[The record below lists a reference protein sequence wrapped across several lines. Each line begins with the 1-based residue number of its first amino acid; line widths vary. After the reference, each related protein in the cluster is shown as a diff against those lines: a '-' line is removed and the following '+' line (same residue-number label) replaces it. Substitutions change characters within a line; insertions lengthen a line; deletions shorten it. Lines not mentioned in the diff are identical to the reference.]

1 MHPKKKGPNIG
12 AVGHVDMGKTTLNKA
27 IDEAKAITK
36 PVFDPAVEASYLS
49 VFDPKEVLLG
59 YQKRWIADESP
70 LKIAEKSRRTGLTW
84 AEAADASLTAG
95 AARGQGGTNH
105 FYVGSNKEM
114 AREFIDAAA
123 MWAKVF
129 DKAAGDIEEEIFIDD
144 GQDGKEILTFAIYFA
159 SGFKIQALSSNPSN
173 LRGMQGNVTIDE
185 AAFHDRLAEV
195 LKAALALTMWGAK
208 VRLIS
213 THNGIENLF
222 NELIN
227 DSRADKKDYSV
238 HRITLDDAC
247 NDGLYQRICQVRG
260 IEWSQASEQE
270 WKAKLLKATATE
282 EDALEEYFC
291 VPKSGGGAYLN
302 RALIEARMASIEQ
315 SGPVIRLK
323 KKNDFGLWPEN
334 LREAEILQWCIDE
347 LKPILDKL
355 DPARPHVFGEDFA
368 RSGDLTV
375 IDVGELAQDLHIT
388 VKLQV
393 ELKNIP
399 FRQQEQIL
407 FYIVDRLPRLR
418 GGGMDARG
426 NGQALAEYA
435 QDKYGT
441 EVIECVMLSEPF
453 YREQMPR
460 FKSHFEDGLIT
471 IPRDDDTGTDLRA
484 LSINRRGTPCLGD
497 VRTGQEKERHGDA
510 AISLFLM
517 VYASTLDGAPI
528 EFTPIPKSH
537 HRDVNARTQTRA
549 SDDDTPQRGC
559 W

>member
-1 MHPKKKGPNIG
+1 MNMKKAALTAAT
-12 AVGHVDMGKTTLNKA
+12 AVA
-27 IDEAKAITK
+27 ISASAAST
-36 PVFDPAVEASYLS
+36 FDPAYEASCLS
-49 VFDPKEVLLG
+49 RFDPMEVLLG
-59 YQKRWIADESP
+59 YQKAWIADESP

-129 DKAAGDIEEEIFIDD
+129 DKAAGEIQEEVFVDD

-185 AAFHDRLAEV
+185 AAFHERLAEV

-213 THNGIENLF
+213 THNGVENLF

-227 DSRADKKDYSV
+227 DSRAGKKDYSV

-247 NDGLYQRICQVRG
+247 ADGLYRRICQIRG
-260 IEWSQASEQE
+260 IDWSQAAEDE

-282 EDALEEYFC
+282 EDALEEYYC
-291 VPKSGGGAYLN
+291 VPKSGGGAYLS
-302 RALIEARMASIEQ
+302 RALIEARMSSVDET
-315 SGPVIRLK
+315 GPILRLEK
-323 KKNDFGLWPEN
+323 GADFGEWPEQ
-334 LREAEILQWCIDE
+334 LRAAEISDWCNQA
-347 LKPILDKL
+347 LLPVLMTL
-355 DPARPHVFGEDFA
+355 DPSRPHIFGEDFA

-375 IDVGELAQDLHIT
+375 VDVGEIAQDLHIT
-388 VKLQV
+388 TKLQV

-418 GGGMDARG
+418 GGAMDARG

-435 QDKYGT
+435 KDRYGS
-441 EVIECVMLSEPF
+441 EVIECVMLSEAF

-460 FKSHFEDGLIT
+460 FKSHFEDALIT
-471 IPRDDDTGTDLRA
+471 IPRDDDTRTDLQA
-484 LSINRRGTPCLGD
+484 LSVNRRGTPCLGD
-497 VRTGQEKERHGDA
+497 VRTGKEKERHGDA

-528 EFTPIPKSH
+528 EFTPIPKSD
-537 HRDVNARTQTRA
+537 HRNQLAGADIN
-549 SDDDTPQRGC
+549 DDIKQRGC

>member
-1 MHPKKKGPNIG
+1 MS
-12 AVGHVDMGKTTLNKA
+12 AVAAVANHEDLQG
-27 IDEAKAITK
+27 
-36 PVFDPAVEASYLS
+36 FDP
-49 VFDPKEVLLG
+49 DEVMLG
-59 YQKRWIADESP
+59 YQRRWVADPAP

-84 AEAADASLTAG
+84 AEAADAVLTA
-95 AARGQGGTNH
+95 ASSRGEGGTNH

-129 DKAAGDIEEEIFIDD
+129 DKAGSEISEEVFIDA

-227 DSRADKKDYSV
+227 DSRAGKKDYSV

-247 NDGLYQRICQVRG
+247 ADGLYRRICQIRG
-260 IEWSQASEQE
+260 IDWSQAAEDE

-282 EDALEEYFC
+282 EDALEEYYC
-291 VPKSGGGAYLN
+291 VPKSGGGAYLS
-302 RALIEARMASIEQ
+302 RALIEARMGSVEH
-315 SGPVIRLK
+315 SGPILRLEK
-323 KKNDFGLWPEN
+323 GADFGEWPEQ
-334 LREAEILQWCIDE
+334 LRAAEIGDWCNQELLQV
-347 LKPILDKL
+347 LMTL
-355 DPARPHVFGEDFA
+355 DPSRPHIFGEDFA

-375 IDVGELAQDLHIT
+375 VDVGEIAQDLHIT
-388 VKLQV
+388 TKLQV

-418 GGGMDARG
+418 GGAMDARG

-435 QDKYGT
+435 KDRYGS
-441 EVIECVMLSEPF
+441 EVIECVMLSEAF

-460 FKSHFEDGLIT
+460 FKSHFEDALIT
-471 IPRDDDTGTDLRA
+471 IPRDDDTRADLQA
-484 LSINRRGTPCLGD
+484 LAVNRRGTPCLGE
-497 VRTGQEKERHGDA
+497 VRTGKEKERHGDA

-528 EFTPIPKSH
+528 EFTPIPKSD
-537 HRDVNARTQTRA
+537 HRNQLAGADSN
-549 SDDDTPQRGC
+549 SHGHNPDIKQRGC

>member
-1 MHPKKKGPNIG
+1 MNAQH
-12 AVGHVDMGKTTLNKA
+12 AS
-27 IDEAKAITK
+27 ITK
-36 PVFDPAVEASYLS
+36 PVFDPAVEASYLNI
-49 VFDPKEVLLG
+49 FDPKEVLLG
-59 YQKRWIADESP
+59 YQKRWIADESS

-129 DKAAGDIEEEIFIDD
+129 DKAAGDIQEEIFVDD

-247 NDGLYQRICQVRG
+247 SDGLYQRICQIRG
-260 IEWSQASEQE
+260 IEWSQAAEDE

-323 KKNDFGLWPEN
+323 KNNDFGLWPEN
-334 LREAEILQWCIDE
+334 LREAEILQWCTDE
-347 LKPILDKL
+347 LKPILDHL

-407 FYIVDRLPRLR
+407 FFIVDRLPRLR

-497 VRTGQEKERHGDA
+497 VRTGQDKERHGDA

-537 HRDVNARTQTRA
+537 HRDVNARSHARPN
-549 SDDDTPQRGC
+549 DDDTPQRGC

>member
-1 MHPKKKGPNIG
+1 MNMKKAAPTAAT
-12 AVGHVDMGKTTLNKA
+12 AVA
-27 IDEAKAITK
+27 ISVSAAST
-36 PVFDPAVEASYLS
+36 FDPAYEASCLS
-49 VFDPKEVLLG
+49 RFDPKEVLLG
-59 YQKRWIADESP
+59 YQKAWIADESP

-129 DKAAGDIEEEIFIDD
+129 DKAAGEIQEEVFVDD

-185 AAFHDRLAEV
+185 AAFHERLAEV

-213 THNGIENLF
+213 THNGVENLF

-227 DSRADKKDYSV
+227 DSRAGKKDYSV

-247 NDGLYQRICQVRG
+247 ADGLYRRICQIRG
-260 IEWSQASEQE
+260 IDWSQAAEDE

-282 EDALEEYFC
+282 EDALEEYYC
-291 VPKSGGGAYLN
+291 VPKSGGGAYLS
-302 RALIEARMASIEQ
+302 RALIEARMSSVDET
-315 SGPVIRLK
+315 GPILRLEK
-323 KKNDFGLWPEN
+323 GADFGEWPEQ
-334 LREAEILQWCIDE
+334 LRAAEISDWCNQALLPVLMTLE
-347 LKPILDKL
+347 PS
-355 DPARPHVFGEDFA
+355 RPHIFGEDFA

-375 IDVGELAQDLHIT
+375 VDVGEIAQDLHIT
-388 VKLQV
+388 TKLQV

-418 GGGMDARG
+418 GGAMDARG

-435 QDKYGT
+435 KDRYGS
-441 EVIECVMLSEPF
+441 EVIECVMLSEAF

-460 FKSHFEDGLIT
+460 FKSHFEDALIT
-471 IPRDDDTGTDLRA
+471 IPRDDDTRTDLQA
-484 LSINRRGTPCLGD
+484 LSVNRRGTPCLGD
-497 VRTGQEKERHGDA
+497 VRTGKEKERHGDA

-528 EFTPIPKSH
+528 EFTPIPKSD
-537 HRDVNARTQTRA
+537 HRNQLAGADIN
-549 SDDDTPQRGC
+549 DDIKQRGC

>member
-1 MHPKKKGPNIG
+1 MNMKKAAPTAAT
-12 AVGHVDMGKTTLNKA
+12 AVA
-27 IDEAKAITK
+27 ISVSAAST
-36 PVFDPAVEASYLS
+36 FDPAYEASCLS
-49 VFDPKEVLLG
+49 RFDPKEVLLG
-59 YQKRWIADESP
+59 YQKAWIADESP

-129 DKAAGDIEEEIFIDD
+129 DKAAGEIQEEVFVDD

-185 AAFHDRLAEV
+185 AAFHERLAEV

-213 THNGIENLF
+213 THNGVENLF

-227 DSRADKKDYSV
+227 DSRAGKKDYSV

-247 NDGLYQRICQVRG
+247 ADGLYRRICQIRG
-260 IEWSQASEQE
+260 IDWSQAAEDE

-282 EDALEEYFC
+282 EDALEEYYC
-291 VPKSGGGAYLN
+291 VPKSGGGAYLS
-302 RALIEARMASIEQ
+302 RALIEARMSSVDET
-315 SGPVIRLK
+315 GPILRLEK
-323 KKNDFGLWPEN
+323 GADFGEWPEQ
-334 LREAEILQWCIDE
+334 LRAAEISDWCNQA
-347 LKPILDKL
+347 LLPVLMTL
-355 DPARPHVFGEDFA
+355 DPSRPHIFGEDFA

-375 IDVGELAQDLHIT
+375 VDVGEIAQDLHIT
-388 VKLQV
+388 TKLQV

-418 GGGMDARG
+418 GGAMDARG

-435 QDKYGT
+435 KDRYGS
-441 EVIECVMLSEPF
+441 EVIECVMLSEAF

-460 FKSHFEDGLIT
+460 FKSHFEDALIT
-471 IPRDDDTGTDLRA
+471 IPRDDDTRTDLQA
-484 LSINRRGTPCLGD
+484 LSVNRRGTPCLGD
-497 VRTGQEKERHGDA
+497 VRTGKEKERHGDA

-528 EFTPIPKSH
+528 EFTPIPKSD
-537 HRDVNARTQTRA
+537 HRNQLAGADIN
-549 SDDDTPQRGC
+549 DDIKQRGC

>member
-1 MHPKKKGPNIG
+1 MNMKKAAPTAAT
-12 AVGHVDMGKTTLNKA
+12 AVA
-27 IDEAKAITK
+27 ISASAAST
-36 PVFDPAVEASYLS
+36 FDPAYEANCLS
-49 VFDPKEVLLG
+49 RFDPKEVLLG
-59 YQKRWIADESP
+59 YQKAWIADESP

-129 DKAAGDIEEEIFIDD
+129 DKAADEIQEEVFVDD

-185 AAFHDRLAEV
+185 AAFHERLAEV

-227 DSRADKKDYSV
+227 DSRAGKKDYSV

-247 NDGLYQRICQVRG
+247 ADGLYRRICQIRG
-260 IEWSQASEQE
+260 IDWSHAAEDE

-282 EDALEEYFC
+282 EDALEEYYC
-291 VPKSGGGAYLN
+291 VPKSGGGAYLS
-302 RALIEARMASIEQ
+302 RALIEARMSSVDET
-315 SGPVIRLK
+315 GPILRLEK
-323 KKNDFGLWPEN
+323 GADFGEWPEQ
-334 LREAEILQWCIDE
+334 LRAAEISDWCNQV
-347 LKPILDKL
+347 LLPVLMTL
-355 DPARPHVFGEDFA
+355 DPSRPHIFGEDFA

-375 IDVGELAQDLHIT
+375 VDVGEIAQDLHIT
-388 VKLQV
+388 TKLQV

-418 GGGMDARG
+418 GGAMDARG

-435 QDKYGT
+435 KDRYGS
-441 EVIECVMLSEPF
+441 EVIECVMLSEAF

-460 FKSHFEDGLIT
+460 FKSHFEDALIT
-471 IPRDDDTGTDLRA
+471 IPRDDDTRTDLQA
-484 LSINRRGTPCLGD
+484 LSVNRRGTPCLGD
-497 VRTGQEKERHGDA
+497 VRTGKEKERHGDA

-528 EFTPIPKSH
+528 EFTPIPKSD
-537 HRDVNARTQTRA
+537 HRNQLAGADIN
-549 SDDDTPQRGC
+549 DDIKQRGC

>member
-1 MHPKKKGPNIG
+1 MNMKKAALTAAT
-12 AVGHVDMGKTTLNKA
+12 AVA
-27 IDEAKAITK
+27 ISASVAST
-36 PVFDPAVEASYLS
+36 FDPAHEASCLS
-49 VFDPKEVLLG
+49 RFDPKEVLLG
-59 YQKRWIADESP
+59 YQKAWIADESP

-129 DKAAGDIEEEIFIDD
+129 DKAAGEIQEEVFVDD

-185 AAFHDRLAEV
+185 AAFHERLAEV

-213 THNGIENLF
+213 THNGVENLF

-227 DSRADKKDYSV
+227 DSRAGKKDYSV

-247 NDGLYQRICQVRG
+247 ADGLYRRICQIRG
-260 IEWSQASEQE
+260 IDWSQVAEDE

-282 EDALEEYFC
+282 EDALEEYYC
-291 VPKSGGGAYLN
+291 VPKSGGGAYLS
-302 RALIEARMASIEQ
+302 RALIEARMSSVDE
-315 SGPVIRLK
+315 SGPILRLEK
-323 KKNDFGLWPEN
+323 GADFSEWPEQ
-334 LREAEILQWCIDE
+334 LRAAEISDWCNQV
-347 LKPILDKL
+347 LLPVLMTL
-355 DPARPHVFGEDFA
+355 DPSRPHIFGEDFA

-375 IDVGELAQDLHIT
+375 VDVGEIAQDLHIT
-388 VKLQV
+388 TKLQV

-418 GGGMDARG
+418 GGAMDARG

-435 QDKYGT
+435 KDRYGS
-441 EVIECVMLSEPF
+441 EVIECVMLSEAF

-460 FKSHFEDGLIT
+460 FKSHFEDALIT
-471 IPRDDDTGTDLRA
+471 IPRDDDTRTDLQA
-484 LSINRRGTPCLGD
+484 LSVNRRGTPCLGD
-497 VRTGQEKERHGDA
+497 VRTGKEKERHGDA

-528 EFTPIPKSH
+528 EFTPIPKSD
-537 HRDVNARTQTRA
+537 HRNQLVGAN
-549 SDDDTPQRGC
+549 SNDDIKQRGC

>member
-1 MHPKKKGPNIG
+1 MTIKKRVL
-12 AVGHVDMGKTTLNKA
+12 AAATEVAL
-27 IDEAKAITK
+27 AIT
-36 PVFDPAVEASYLS
+36 PTASSFDPTYEASCLS
-49 VFDPKEVLLG
+49 RFDPKEVLLG

-129 DKAAGDIEEEIFIDD
+129 DKAAGEIQEEVFVDE

-159 SGFKIQALSSNPSN
+159 SGFKVQALSSNPSN

-185 AAFHDRLAEV
+185 AAFHERLAEV

-213 THNGIENLF
+213 THNGIDNQF

-227 DSRADKKDYSV
+227 DSRAGKKDYSI
-238 HRITLDDAC
+238 HRVTLDDAC
-247 NDGLYQRICQVRG
+247 HEGLYKRICQVRG
-260 IEWSQASEQE
+260 IEWSQAAEDD

-302 RALIEARMASIEQ
+302 RALIEARMASVTD
-315 SGPVIRLK
+315 SGPVVRLK
-323 KKNDFGLWPEN
+323 KDDAFGQWPEG
-334 LREAEILQWCIDE
+334 LRAAEILKWCEDE
-347 LKPILDKL
+347 LKPVLDSL
-355 DPARPHVFGEDFA
+355 DPARPHCFGEDFA

-375 IDVGELAQDLHIT
+375 IDVGEIAQDLHIKT
-388 VKLQV
+388 KLQV

-418 GGGMDARG
+418 GGAMDARG

-435 QDKYGT
+435 QDKYGS
-441 EVIECVMLSEPF
+441 EVIACVMLSESF

-471 IPRDDDTGTDLRA
+471 IPRDDDTSTDLRA

-497 VRTGQEKERHGDA
+497 LRTGQEKERHGDA

-528 EFTPIPKSH
+528 EFTPIPRSN
-537 HRDVNARTQTRA
+537 HRNPNAAA
-549 SDDDTPQRGC
+549 SAHEDDDHQTQRGC

>member
-1 MHPKKKGPNIG
+1 MLP
-12 AVGHVDMGKTTLNKA
+12 L
-27 IDEAKAITK
+27 AK
-36 PVFDPAVEASYLS
+36 PSFNPALAAASLKQFNPS
-49 VFDPKEVLLG
+49 EVLLA
-59 YQKRWIADESP
+59 YQKNWIADESP

-84 AEAADASLTAG
+84 AEAADAALCAG
-95 AARGQGGTNH
+95 TARGQGGCNH

-114 AREFIDAAA
+114 AREFIDACA
-123 MWAKVF
+123 MWAKIF
-129 DKAAGDIEEEIFIDD
+129 DKAAGEIQQEIFIDE
-144 GQDGKEILTFAIYFA
+144 GQNGKEILTFAIYFA
-159 SGFKIQALSSNPSN
+159 SGFKVQALSSNPSN

-185 AAFHDRLAEV
+185 AAFHERLAEV

-208 VRLIS
+208 IRLIS

-222 NELIN
+222 NELID
-227 DSRADKKDYSV
+227 DSRAGKKDYAI

-247 NDGLYQRICQVRG
+247 TQGLYQRICQIRN
-260 IEWSQASEQE
+260 ITWSQAAEEQ
-270 WKAKLLKATATE
+270 WKAGLLKATATE
-282 EDALEEYFC
+282 QDALEEYGC
-291 VPKSGGGAYLN
+291 VPKSGGGSYLN

-315 SGPVIRLK
+315 SGPVIRLAK
-323 KKNDFGLWPEN
+323 TDDFGQWPEH
-334 LREAEILQWCIDE
+334 LRAAEIQHWCQQYLQPV
-347 LKPILDKL
+347 LAKL
-355 DPARPHVFGEDFA
+355 DPSRPHVFGEDFA

-375 IDVGELAQDLHIT
+375 IDVAELAQDLHLT

-441 EVIECVMLSEPF
+441 EVIACVMLSESF

-460 FKSHFEDGLIT
+460 FKSHFEDGLLT
-471 IPRDDDTGTDLRA
+471 IPRDDDTSSDLRA
-484 LSINRRGTPCLGD
+484 LSINRRGTPCLPD
-497 VRTGQEKERHGDA
+497 VRTGQEKQRHGDA

-517 VYASTLDGAPI
+517 VYAATLDGAPI
-528 EFTPIPKSH
+528 EFTPIPNSQH
-537 HRDVNARTQTRA
+537 HSPLAQPQE
-549 SDDDTPQRGC
+549 DDAHSNQRGC

>member
-1 MHPKKKGPNIG
+1 MTIKSKVLGVAT
-12 AVGHVDMGKTTLNKA
+12 AVAL
-27 IDEAKAITK
+27 AIT
-36 PVFDPAVEASYLS
+36 PTASSFDPSYEASCLS
-49 VFDPKEVLLG
+49 RFDPKEVLLG

-84 AEAADASLTAG
+84 AEAADAALTAG

-129 DKAAGDIEEEIFIDD
+129 DKAAGEIQEEMFVDD

-213 THNGIENLF
+213 THNGIDNLF

-227 DSRADKKDYSV
+227 DSRAGKKDYSI
-238 HRITLDDAC
+238 HRVTLDDAC
-247 NDGLYQRICQVRG
+247 SDGLYQRICQIRG
-260 IEWSQASEQE
+260 IAWSQAAEDE

-291 VPKSGGGAYLN
+291 VPKSGGGSYLS
-302 RALIEARMASIEQ
+302 RALIESRMASIEQ
-315 SGPVIRLK
+315 SGPVIRLE
-323 KKNDFGLWPEN
+323 KKNDFGEWPEG
-334 LREAEILQWCIDE
+334 LRTAEIADWCSRE
-347 LKPILDKL
+347 LLPILLTL
-355 DPARPHVFGEDFA
+355 DQSRPHVFGEDFA

-375 IDVGELAQDLHIT
+375 IDVGEIAQDLHIKT
-388 VKLQV
+388 KLQV

-418 GGGMDARG
+418 GGAMDARG

-435 QDKYGT
+435 RDRYGS
-441 EVIECVMLSEPF
+441 EVIECVMLSESF

-460 FKSHFEDGLIT
+460 FKSHFEDALLT
-471 IPRDDDTGTDLRA
+471 IPRDDDTRADLQA
-484 LSINRRGTPCLGD
+484 LVINKRGTPCLGD
-497 VRTGQEKERHGDA
+497 VRTGKEKERHGDA

-517 VYASTLDGAPI
+517 IYATTLDGAPI
-528 EFTPIPKSH
+528 EFTPIPKSD
-537 HRDVNARTQTRA
+537 HRNPNAHA
-549 SDDDTPQRGC
+549 SAHEDDDHQLQRGC

>member
-1 MHPKKKGPNIG
+1 M
-12 AVGHVDMGKTTLNKA
+12 
-27 IDEAKAITK
+27 
-36 PVFDPAVEASYLS
+36 
-49 VFDPKEVLLG
+49 
-59 YQKRWIADESP
+59 
-70 LKIAEKSRRTGLTW
+70 
-84 AEAADASLTAG
+84 AEAADAALTAG

-129 DKAAGDIEEEIFIDD
+129 DKAAGEIQEEVFVDD

-159 SGFKIQALSSNPSN
+159 SGFKVQALSSNPSN

-185 AAFHDRLAEV
+185 AAFHERLAEV

-213 THNGIENLF
+213 THNGIDNLF

-227 DSRADKKDYSV
+227 DSRAGKKDYSI
-238 HRITLDDAC
+238 HRVTLDDAC
-247 NDGLYQRICQVRG
+247 AEGLYQRICQIRG
-260 IEWSQASEQE
+260 IAWSQAAEDE
-270 WKAKLLKATATE
+270 WKAKLLNATATE

-291 VPKSGGGAYLN
+291 VPKSGGGSYLS
-302 RALIEARMASIEQ
+302 RALIESRMARVEHC
-315 SGPVIRLK
+315 GPVIRLE
-323 KKNDFGLWPEN
+323 KKNDFGEWPEG
-334 LREAEILQWCIDE
+334 LRTAEIADWCSRE
-347 LKPILDKL
+347 LLPILLTL
-355 DPARPHVFGEDFA
+355 DQSRPHVFGEDFA

-375 IDVGELAQDLHIT
+375 IDVGEIAQDLHIKT
-388 VKLQV
+388 KLQV

-407 FYIVDRLPRLR
+407 FYVVDRLPRLR
-418 GGGMDARG
+418 GGAMDARG

-435 QDKYGT
+435 RDRYGS
-441 EVIECVMLSEPF
+441 EVIECVMLSESF

-460 FKSHFEDGLIT
+460 FKSHFEDALLT
-471 IPRDDDTGTDLRA
+471 IPRDDDTRTDLQA
-484 LSINRRGTPCLGD
+484 LVINNRGTPCLGD
-497 VRTGQEKERHGDA
+497 VRTGKEKERHGDA

-517 VYASTLDGAPI
+517 VYATTLDGAPI
-528 EFTPIPKSH
+528 EFTPIPKSD
-537 HRDVNARTQTRA
+537 HRNPNAHA
-549 SDDDTPQRGC
+549 SAHEDDDHQLQRGC

>member
-1 MHPKKKGPNIG
+1 MLTCDPTNSSFEPPYEP
-12 AVGHVDMGKTTLNKA
+12 A
-27 IDEAKAITK
+27 
-36 PVFDPAVEASYLS
+36 FDAEYQASCLRGY
-49 VFDPKEVLLG
+49 DPKEVLLG
-59 YQKRWIADESP
+59 YQKRWIADESQ
-70 LKIAEKSRRTGLTW
+70 LKLAEKSRRTGLTW
-84 AEAADASLTAG
+84 AEAADAALTAG

-129 DKAAGDIEEEIFIDD
+129 DKAAGDIQEEIFIDE

-213 THNGIENLF
+213 THNGIDNLF

-227 DSRADKKDYSV
+227 DSRAGKKDYSI

-247 NDGLYQRICQVRG
+247 NEGLYKRICQIRG
-260 IEWSQASEQE
+260 IEWSKAEE
-270 WKAKLLKATATE
+270 DNWKAALLKATATE
-282 EDALEEYFC
+282 EDALEEYGC

-302 RALIEARMASIEQ
+302 RALIEARMGSIGE
-315 SGPVIRLK
+315 SGPVIRLAK
-323 KKNDFGLWPEN
+323 KDDFGQWPEN
-334 LREAEILQWCIDE
+334 LRAAEILQWCEDE
-347 LKPILDKL
+347 LKPILDNL
-355 DPARPHVFGEDFA
+355 DPSRPHVFGEDFA

-375 IDVGELAQDLHIT
+375 IDVGEIAQDLHIK

-441 EVIECVMLSEPF
+441 EVIECVMLSESF

-471 IPRDDDTGTDLRA
+471 IPRDDNTSTDLRA
-484 LSINRRGTPCLGD
+484 LAINRRGTPCLGD
-497 VRTGQEKERHGDA
+497 VRTGQDKERHGDA

-517 VYASTLDGAPI
+517 VYAATLDGAPI
-528 EFTPIPKSH
+528 EFTPIPKSD
-537 HRDVNARTQTRA
+537 HRNPNARP
-549 SDDDTPQRGC
+549 SGDDDHTQSQRGC

>member
-1 MHPKKKGPNIG
+1 MNDVVIG
-12 AVGHVDMGKTTLNKA
+12 QTKTPIESA
-27 IDEAKAITK
+27 IE
-36 PVFDPAVEASYLS
+36 LS
-49 VFDPKEVLLG
+49 VFDSKEVLLG
-59 YQKRWIADESP
+59 YQKRWIADDSQ

-84 AEAADASLTAG
+84 AEAADAVLCAS

-129 DKAAGDIEEEIFIDD
+129 NKAAGEIEESIFIDD
-144 GQDGKEILTFAIYFA
+144 GQDGKEILIFTIYFA

-185 AAFHDRLAEV
+185 AAFHEKLPEV

-213 THNGIENLF
+213 THNGIDNVF

-227 DSRADKKDYSV
+227 DSRAGKKDYSV

-247 NDGLYQRICQVRG
+247 AEGLYKRICQIRG
-260 IEWSQASEQE
+260 IEWSQQAEDD
-270 WKAKLLKATATE
+270 WKAGLIKATHSK
-282 EDALEEYFC
+282 EDAQEEYYC

-302 RALIEARMASIEQ
+302 RALIESCMQ
-315 SGPVIRLK
+315 PVPIIRLK
-323 KKNDFGLWPEN
+323 KDDAFGHWPEH
-334 LREAEILQWCIDE
+334 LRFDEIDDWCNE
-347 LKPILDKL
+347 QLAPILNSL
-355 DPARPHVFGEDFA
+355 NPALAHCLGEDFA
-368 RSGDLTV
+368 RTGDLTV
-375 IDVGELAQDLHIT
+375 FDIGEIASDLHVA

-393 ELKNIP
+393 ELKNMP

-407 FYIVDRLPRLR
+407 FFILDRLPRFR
-418 GGGMDARG
+418 GAALDARG
-426 NGQALAEYA
+426 NGQSLAEYA
-435 QDKYGT
+435 KDRYGS
-441 EVIECVMLSEPF
+441 EIIECVMLTERF
-453 YREQMPR
+453 YRENMPR

-471 IPRDDDTGTDLRA
+471 VPRDDDTMQDLRA
-484 LSINRRGTPCLGD
+484 LAINQRGTPCLGD
-497 VRTGQEKERHGDA
+497 VRTGEKKQRHGDA

-517 VYASTLDGAPI
+517 IYAASFDGGPI
-528 EFTPIPKSH
+528 EFTAIPLNQHYGH
-537 HRDVNARTQTRA
+537 HRDLNAKVR
-549 SDDDTPQRGC
+549 DDEAQEDDILSNHQGC

>member
-1 MHPKKKGPNIG
+1 MNMKKAALAAAT
-12 AVGHVDMGKTTLNKA
+12 AVA
-27 IDEAKAITK
+27 ISASAAST
-36 PVFDPAVEASYLS
+36 FDPAYEANCLS
-49 VFDPKEVLLG
+49 RFDPKEVLLG
-59 YQKRWIADESP
+59 YQKAWIADESP

-129 DKAAGDIEEEIFIDD
+129 DKAAGEIQEEVFVDD

-185 AAFHDRLAEV
+185 AAFHERLAEV

-227 DSRADKKDYSV
+227 DSRAGKKDYSV

-247 NDGLYQRICQVRG
+247 ADGLYRRICQIRG
-260 IEWSQASEQE
+260 IDWSQAAEDE

-282 EDALEEYFC
+282 EDALEEYYC
-291 VPKSGGGAYLN
+291 VPKSGGGAYLS
-302 RALIEARMASIEQ
+302 RALIEARMSSVDET
-315 SGPVIRLK
+315 GPILRLEK
-323 KKNDFGLWPEN
+323 GADFGEWPEQ
-334 LREAEILQWCIDE
+334 LRAAEISDWCNQV
-347 LKPILDKL
+347 LLPVLMTL
-355 DPARPHVFGEDFA
+355 DPSRPHIFGEDFA

-375 IDVGELAQDLHIT
+375 VDVGEIAQDLHIT
-388 VKLQV
+388 TKLQV

-418 GGGMDARG
+418 GGAMDARG

-435 QDKYGT
+435 KDRYGS
-441 EVIECVMLSEPF
+441 EVIECVMLSEAF

-460 FKSHFEDGLIT
+460 FKSHFEDALIT
-471 IPRDDDTGTDLRA
+471 IPRDDDTRTDLQA
-484 LSINRRGTPCLGD
+484 LSVNRRGTPCLGD
-497 VRTGQEKERHGDA
+497 VRTGKEKERHGDA

-528 EFTPIPKSH
+528 EFTPIPKSD
-537 HRDVNARTQTRA
+537 HRNQLAGADIN
-549 SDDDTPQRGC
+549 DDIKQRGC

>member
-1 MHPKKKGPNIG
+1 MNMKKAAPTAAT
-12 AVGHVDMGKTTLNKA
+12 AVA
-27 IDEAKAITK
+27 ISVSAAST
-36 PVFDPAVEASYLS
+36 FDPAYEASCLS
-49 VFDPKEVLLG
+49 RFDPKEVLLG
-59 YQKRWIADESP
+59 YQKAWIADESP

-129 DKAAGDIEEEIFIDD
+129 DKAAGEIQEEVFVDD

-185 AAFHDRLAEV
+185 AAFHERLAEV

-213 THNGIENLF
+213 THNGVENLF

-227 DSRADKKDYSV
+227 DSRAGKKDYSV

-247 NDGLYQRICQVRG
+247 ADGLYRRICQIRG
-260 IEWSQASEQE
+260 IDWSQAAEDE

-282 EDALEEYFC
+282 EDALEEYYC
-291 VPKSGGGAYLN
+291 VPKSGGGAYLS
-302 RALIEARMASIEQ
+302 RALIEVRMSSVDET
-315 SGPVIRLK
+315 GPILRLEK
-323 KKNDFGLWPEN
+323 GADFGEWPEQ
-334 LREAEILQWCIDE
+334 LRAAEISDWCNQA
-347 LKPILDKL
+347 LLPVLMTL
-355 DPARPHVFGEDFA
+355 DPSRPHIFGEDFA

-375 IDVGELAQDLHIT
+375 VDVGEIAQDLHIT
-388 VKLQV
+388 TKLQV

-418 GGGMDARG
+418 GGAMDARG

-435 QDKYGT
+435 KDRYGS
-441 EVIECVMLSEPF
+441 EVIECVMLSEAF

-460 FKSHFEDGLIT
+460 FKSHFEDALIT
-471 IPRDDDTGTDLRA
+471 IPRDDDTRTDLQA
-484 LSINRRGTPCLGD
+484 LSVNRRGTPCLGD
-497 VRTGQEKERHGDA
+497 VRTGKEKERHGDA

-528 EFTPIPKSH
+528 EFTPIPKSD
-537 HRDVNARTQTRA
+537 HRNQLAGADIN
-549 SDDDTPQRGC
+549 DDIKQRGC

>member
-1 MHPKKKGPNIG
+1 MTFKKKVLAAAT
-12 AVGHVDMGKTTLNKA
+12 AVAL
-27 IDEAKAITK
+27 AIT
-36 PVFDPAVEASYLS
+36 PTASSFDPTYEASCLS
-49 VFDPKEVLLG
+49 RFDPKEVLLG

-129 DKAAGDIEEEIFIDD
+129 DKAAGEIQEEVFVDD

-159 SGFKIQALSSNPSN
+159 SGFKVQALSSNPSN

-185 AAFHDRLAEV
+185 AAFHERLAEV

-213 THNGIENLF
+213 THNGIDNLF

-227 DSRADKKDYSV
+227 DSRAGKKDYSI
-238 HRITLDDAC
+238 HRVTLDDAC
-247 NDGLYQRICQVRG
+247 AEGLYQRICQIRG
-260 IEWSQASEQE
+260 IAWSQAAEDE

-291 VPKSGGGAYLN
+291 VPKSGGGSYLS
-302 RALIEARMASIEQ
+302 RALIESRMASIEQ
-315 SGPVIRLK
+315 SGPVIRLE
-323 KKNDFGLWPEN
+323 KKNDFGEWPEG
-334 LREAEILQWCIDE
+334 LRTAEIADWCNSE
-347 LKPILDKL
+347 LLPILLTL
-355 DPARPHVFGEDFA
+355 DQSRPHVFGEDFA

-375 IDVGELAQDLHIT
+375 IDVGEIAQDLHIKT
-388 VKLQV
+388 KLQV

-407 FYIVDRLPRLR
+407 FYVVDRLPRLR
-418 GGGMDARG
+418 GGAMDARG

-435 QDKYGT
+435 RDRYGS
-441 EVIECVMLSEPF
+441 EVIECVMLSESF

-460 FKSHFEDGLIT
+460 FKSHFEDALLT
-471 IPRDDDTGTDLRA
+471 IPRDDDTRTDLQA
-484 LSINRRGTPCLGD
+484 LVINNRGTPCLGD
-497 VRTGQEKERHGDA
+497 VRTGKEKERHGDA

-517 VYASTLDGAPI
+517 VYATTLDGAPI
-528 EFTPIPKSH
+528 EFTPIPKSD
-537 HRDVNARTQTRA
+537 HRNPNAHA
-549 SDDDTPQRGC
+549 SAHEDDDHQLQRGC

>member
-1 MHPKKKGPNIG
+1 MTIKSKVLGVAT
-12 AVGHVDMGKTTLNKA
+12 AVAL
-27 IDEAKAITK
+27 AIT
-36 PVFDPAVEASYLS
+36 PTASCFDPSYEASCLS
-49 VFDPKEVLLG
+49 RFDPKEVLLG

-84 AEAADASLTAG
+84 AEAADAALTAG

-129 DKAAGDIEEEIFIDD
+129 DKAAGEIQEEMFVDD

-213 THNGIENLF
+213 THNGIDNLF

-227 DSRADKKDYSV
+227 DSRAGKKDYSI
-238 HRITLDDAC
+238 HRVTLDDAC
-247 NDGLYQRICQVRG
+247 SDGLYQRICQIRG
-260 IEWSQASEQE
+260 IAWSQAAEDE

-291 VPKSGGGAYLN
+291 VPKSGGGSYLS
-302 RALIEARMASIEQ
+302 RALIESRMASVEQ
-315 SGPVIRLK
+315 SGPVIRLE
-323 KKNDFGLWPEN
+323 KKNDFGEWPEG
-334 LREAEILQWCIDE
+334 LRTAEIADWCSNE
-347 LKPILDKL
+347 LLPILMTL
-355 DPARPHVFGEDFA
+355 DQSRPHVFGEDFA

-375 IDVGELAQDLHIT
+375 IDVGELAQDLHIKT
-388 VKLQV
+388 KLQV

-418 GGGMDARG
+418 GGAMDARG

-435 QDKYGT
+435 RDRYGS
-441 EVIECVMLSEPF
+441 EVIECVMLSESF

-460 FKSHFEDGLIT
+460 FKSHFEDALLT
-471 IPRDDDTGTDLRA
+471 IPRDDDTRTDLQA
-484 LSINRRGTPCLGD
+484 LVINNRGTPCLGD
-497 VRTGQEKERHGDA
+497 VRTGKEKERHGDA

-517 VYASTLDGAPI
+517 VYATTLDGAPI
-528 EFTPIPKSH
+528 EFTPIPKSD
-537 HRDVNARTQTRA
+537 HRNPNAHA
-549 SDDDTPQRGC
+549 SAHEDDDHQLQRGC

>member
-1 MHPKKKGPNIG
+1 MNMKKAALTAAT
-12 AVGHVDMGKTTLNKA
+12 AVA
-27 IDEAKAITK
+27 ISASAAST
-36 PVFDPAVEASYLS
+36 FDPAYEASCLS
-49 VFDPKEVLLG
+49 RFDPKEVLLG
-59 YQKRWIADESP
+59 YQKAWIADESP

-129 DKAAGDIEEEIFIDD
+129 DKAAGEIQEEVFVDD

-185 AAFHDRLAEV
+185 AAFHERLAEV

-213 THNGIENLF
+213 THNGVENLF

-227 DSRADKKDYSV
+227 DSRAGKKDYSV

-247 NDGLYQRICQVRG
+247 ADGLYRRICQIRG
-260 IEWSQASEQE
+260 IDWSQVAEDE

-282 EDALEEYFC
+282 EDALEEYYC
-291 VPKSGGGAYLN
+291 VPKSGGGAYLS
-302 RALIEARMASIEQ
+302 RALIEARMSSVDET
-315 SGPVIRLK
+315 GPILRLEK
-323 KKNDFGLWPEN
+323 GADFGEWPEQ
-334 LREAEILQWCIDE
+334 LRAAEISDWCNQV
-347 LKPILDKL
+347 LLPVLMTL
-355 DPARPHVFGEDFA
+355 DPSRPHIFGEDFA

-375 IDVGELAQDLHIT
+375 VDVGEIAQDLHIT
-388 VKLQV
+388 TKLQV

-418 GGGMDARG
+418 GGAMDARG

-435 QDKYGT
+435 KDRYGS
-441 EVIECVMLSEPF
+441 EVIECVMLSEAF

-460 FKSHFEDGLIT
+460 FKSHFEDALIT
-471 IPRDDDTGTDLRA
+471 IPHDDDTRTDLQA
-484 LSINRRGTPCLGD
+484 LSVNRRGTPCLGD
-497 VRTGQEKERHGDA
+497 VRTGKEKERHGDA

-528 EFTPIPKSH
+528 EFTPIPKSD
-537 HRDVNARTQTRA
+537 HRNQLAGADIN
-549 SDDDTPQRGC
+549 DDIKQRGC